1 MEKAKLTDYQA
12 EILGVIA
19 NNPMET
25 ISYHKPQMQ
34 LGNVVEN
41 KDEDETSNALR
52 SLEGAFGV
60 LKFDPKLKFSAFSHG
75 GYQVDLDEARK
86 LYASYLKERKH

>member
-19 NNPMET
+19 NNPVET

-41 KDEDETSNALR
+41 KGDDETSEALR
-52 SLEGAFGV
+52 SLESVFGV
-60 LKFDPKLKFSAFSHG
+60 LRFDPKLKFSIFNRG
-75 GYQVDLDEARK
+75 GYLVDLDGARK
-86 LYASYLKERKH
+86 LYASYLREK